1 MSETTLTAWRVRA
14 TELGVPSVN
23 LDDQPLDHDLLADIP
38 IELMVRHGFVPL
50 RRDDDGTLVVA
61 MADPADV
68 ASVDTLEGLLDTSI
82 QVTAAAPDAV
92 ERAHRRAG
100 AGERILE
107 SVQTA
112 FGATVVSG
120 ELEDEGLTLASLATD
135 SGHPIVRL
143 VDTTLMNALER
154 RASDVHVETRE
165 DAVWIKYRVDGVLYA
180 AMEPIELRHHD
191 AIISRIKVMS
201 DLDIAEKRVPQ
212 DGRFKLNL
220 GGRKVDFRVS
230 IMPSIHGEDAVI
242 RILDKEYLAEEFTDL
257 RLDGLGFSDDH
268 MLQLRKYMREPYG
281 MFLVTGPTGSGKTT
295 TLYAAL
301 SEIRSEESK
310 IITIEDPVEYQ
321 LPGITQIPVNEKK
334 GLTFARGLRSILRHD
349 PDTIMVGEIR
359 DPETANIAVQ
369 SALTGHL
376 VFTTVHANNV
386 VDVIGRLLNMQV
398 EEYQFVAALNCV
410 LAQRLVR
417 VICERCRQPAEVDA
431 QLLED
436 SNLTMADLDGATL
449 YEGAGCDECRG
460 TGFHGRTVIAELL
473 DLSDEVREMILDRR
487 PSSEIKRQA
496 AAEGMAF
503 LRDSALDRVRAGVT
517 TLQEINKVTFVG

>member
-1 MSETTLTAWRVRA
+1 MSETSLIAWRVRA
-14 TELGVPSVN
+14 SELGVPSVN
-23 LDDQPLDHDLLADIP
+23 LDDLTLDHDLLADIP

-112 FGATVVSG
+112 FRPSVVTG
-120 ELEDEGLTLASLATD
+120 DIQDEGLTLASLAAD

-165 DAVWIKYRVDGVLYA
+165 DAVWIKYRVDGVLYP
-180 AMEPIELRHHD
+180 AMDPIELRHHD

-220 GGRKVDFRVS
+220 SGRKVDFRVS

-242 RILDKEYLAEEFTDL
+242 RILDKEYLAEEFADL

-301 SEIRSEESK
+301 SEIRTEEQK

-321 LPGITQIPVNEKK
+321 LPGITQIPVNDKK

-386 VDVIGRLLNMQV
+386 VDVIGRLINMQV
-398 EEYQFVAALNCV
+398 EAYQFVSALNCV

-417 VICERCRQPAEVDA
+417 VICQRCKQPAEVDS